1 MWADRFDGSLE
12 NVFELQDQVASA
24 VAGVIEPTLQIAEQ
38 HALPGA

>member
-24 VAGVIEPTLQIAEQ
+24 VAGVIEPTLQIAER